1 MTEPITVLLVED
13 HLTVRKGLELVLR
26 DEGFRV
32 AGVTDSVEEAY
43 RMFTARRPDVAILD
57 VRLGGE
63 SGADLAERIL
73 ATDPDAGLLIYTGVS
88 DRETIEQVATCG
100 TRGFALKTG
109 GPQELV
115 RAIRAVAAGGVYVDP
130 ALAALLAPR
139 VSAGARL
146 TDRER
151 EVFDLLATGMT
162 GEEVATEL
170 VVSPETVRTHV
181 RNGMRKLDARTRT
194 HAVAIAVRLREI
206 SL

>member
-13 HLTVRKGLELVLR
+13 HLTVRKGLALVLR

-88 DRETIEQVATCG
+88 DRETIERVAACG

-130 ALAALLAPR
+130 ELAALLAPR
-139 VSAGARL
+139 VSAGSRL

-151 EVFDLLATGMT
+151 EVFDMLATGMT
-162 GEEVATEL
+162 GEQVAEQL